1 VARDVVKNLQPMKDK
16 SLLGAQFEMS
26 NNKSWSFNKLKQ
38 QKVILYFYP
47 KDSTPGCTTEGLEF
61 SQLINQFKKLGY
73 LVLGVSKDSVS
84 SHDKFICKYNLK
96 IDLISDSEG
105 VLCDAFEVIKEK
117 NMYGKKVM
125 GIERST
131 FVLNEKMEII
141 HEFRKVKALGHAAFV
156 LKFLQSL

>member
-1 VARDVVKNLQPMKDK
+1 MKNLQPMKDK

>member
-1 VARDVVKNLQPMKDK
+1 VKNLQPMKDK

>member
-1 VARDVVKNLQPMKDK
+1 MARDVVKNLQPMKDK